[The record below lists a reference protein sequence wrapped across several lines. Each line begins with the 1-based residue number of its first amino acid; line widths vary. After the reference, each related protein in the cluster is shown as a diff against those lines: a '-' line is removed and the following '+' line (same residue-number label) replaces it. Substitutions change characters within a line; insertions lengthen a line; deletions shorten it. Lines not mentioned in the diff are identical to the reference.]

1 MNSQRRNVLKAAGGL
16 VLVGG
21 LAGCAG
27 GDGGDGA
34 TETTAGTETETPMGT
49 ETGTPEGTETE
60 TGTPDG
66 ETGMV
71 RVAHASPDAPNVDVY
86 VDGDVVLEDVP
97 FRTVSDYLDVPTGTR
112 TVTITA
118 AGDEETVAFEGD
130 VEVGA
135 GAYTVAAIGELTSED
150 TEFQPLVVED
160 DLSDPASESARVTL
174 VHASPD
180 APAVDVTAGDGE
192 TVVFD
197 GVAFGE
203 TGTAEVPA
211 GDYTLEIRGDTDS
224 NDGEVVTT
232 VDVTLEGG
240 AVYSAFALG
249 YLSPDDEPASE
260 SFGVELVQN
269 N

>member
-1 MNSQRRNVLKAAGGL
+1 MNTRRRDILKAAGGL
-16 VLVGG
+16 AIVGG
-21 LAGCAG
+21 LAGCT
-27 GDGGDGA
+27 GDGDGS
-34 TETTAGTETETPMGT
+34 TDTPVGTDSETMETETPM
-49 ETGTPEGTETE
+49 ETETE
-60 TGTPDG
+60 TETSTSESD
-66 ETGMV
+66 TGMV

-86 VDGDVVLEDVP
+86 VDGNVVLEDVP
-97 FRTVSDYLDVPTGTR
+97 FRAVSDYLDVPTGTH
-112 TVTITA
+112 TVKITA

-130 VEVGA
+130 IEVGA

-160 DLSDPASESARVTL
+160 DVSDPGSDTARVTL

-211 GDYTLEIRGDTDS
+211 GDYSLEIRGDTDS

-249 YLSPDDEPASE
+249 YLSPDDEPTDE
-260 SFGVELVQN
+260 SFGLELVQN

>member
-1 MNSQRRNVLKAAGGL
+1 MNTGRRDVLKATGGL
-16 VLVGG
+16 LVIGG
-21 LAGCAG
+21 LAGCTG
-27 GDGGDGA
+27 GDDGSTGTDTTT
-34 TETTAGTETETPMGT
+34 TETMGTETATSTETPM
-49 ETGTPEGTETE
+49 ETE
-60 TGTPDG
+60 TATTTADS
-66 ETGMV
+66 EMGMV

-86 VDGDVVLEDVP
+86 VDDSVVLEDVP
-97 FRTVSDYLDVPTGTR
+97 FRTVSDYLDVPTGTH
-112 TVTITA
+112 TVKITA

-130 VEVGA
+130 VDVGA

-160 DLSDPASESARVTL
+160 DLSDPGSDMARVTL

-232 VDVTLEGG
+232 ADVTLDGG
-240 AVYSAFALG
+240 AVYSVFALG
-249 YLSPDDEPASE
+249 YLSPDDEPADE
-260 SFGVELVQN
+260 SFGLELVQN